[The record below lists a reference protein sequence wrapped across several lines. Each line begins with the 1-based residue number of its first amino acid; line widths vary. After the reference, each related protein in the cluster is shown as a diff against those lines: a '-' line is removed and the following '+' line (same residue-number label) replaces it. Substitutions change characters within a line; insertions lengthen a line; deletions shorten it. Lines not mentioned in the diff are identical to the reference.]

1 MATAE
6 RPALGRPERPS
17 ESYGRR
23 RVSRARIA
31 TSAVFFQQGLLVGA
45 WSLHVPIV
53 IERLEIS
60 KATMGFVIVVFG
72 LGSIAAML
80 ASGPII
86 GRHGS
91 RGMTRAMAF
100 ATSFFLI
107 AISMPTNVF
116 AMLPLIALVGAGIG
130 VIDVAMNAQA
140 VEVERRAK
148 HAIMS
153 SFHGFWSM
161 GTLAGALVSGW
172 LIVQLGP
179 FGHAMLVTGASLAI
193 AAATWPFFLR
203 ERRSREEAASGFTM
217 PRSATVWLLGV
228 ICLFAYTVEG
238 ASIDWSALFMR
249 EEVRAP
255 FAVAGWA
262 LAALQVTMM
271 LARFGGDAVRD
282 RFGAVAT
289 LRWGGLLA
297 AIGFALAGSGG
308 LPWAADWSTEA
319 RTALVIVGF
328 LVTGLGLANIV
339 PITFAASSNV
349 PGVSP
354 AVALSFIA
362 MMGYAGILTAPSI
375 LGWIGE
381 HVGFAS
387 VFVGIAA
394 LPLTVALM
402 AMVAR
407 PR

>member
-1 MATAE
+1 MTAIGE
-6 RPALGRPERPS
+6 NRVRPS
-17 ESYGRR
+17 VAYGAR
-23 RVSRARIA
+23 RVGRARIA
-31 TSAVFFQQGLLVGA
+31 VSAVFFQQGLLVGA
-45 WSLHVPIV
+45 WSLHIPIV
-53 IERLEIS
+53 IERLQIS
-60 KATMGFVIVVFG
+60 KATMGVLIVVFG

-80 ASGPII
+80 GSGPVI
-86 GRHGS
+86 GRRGS
-91 RGMTRAMAF
+91 RGLTRAMAL
-100 ATSFFLI
+100 ATSFFLF
-107 AISMPTNVF
+107 AISFPTSVP
-116 AMLPLIALVGAGIG
+116 AMLPVIAVVGAGIG

-140 VEVERRAK
+140 VEVERRARR
-148 HAIMS
+148 AIIS

-161 GTLAGALVSGW
+161 GTLVGALVSGW
-172 LIVQLGP
+172 LIVRLGP
-179 FGHAMLVTGASLAI
+179 LGHAMLVTGASLVI
-193 AAATWPFFLR
+193 AVASWPFFLR
-203 ERRSREEAASGFTM
+203 ERVSVAETGARFTV
-217 PRSATVWLLGV
+217 PRSSTVWLLGIV
-228 ICLFAYTVEG
+228 CLFAYTVEG
-238 ASIDWSALFMR
+238 AAIDWSALFMR

-262 LAALQVTMM
+262 LAGLQVTMM

-297 AIGFALAGSGG
+297 AFGFALAGSGG

-319 RTALVIVGF
+319 RAGLVIAGF

-339 PITFAASSNV
+339 PITFAASSSV

-381 HVGFAS
+381 HVGFAT
-387 VFVGIAA
+387 VFVGLAA
-394 LPLTVALM
+394 LPLMVAFM
-402 AMVAR
+402 ARVAR